1 MSLKS
6 FPNNIDDR
14 RVVWCLSQD
23 TIDTALTD
31 KSTSELLLV
40 PNVTVIQLPL
50 SRIAKRKSDKLCE
63 LDKLNL
69 LKVDQVLVCSEALLH
84 K

>member
-6 FPNNIDDR
+6 FPNNIDER

-23 TIDTALTD
+23 TIDTALND

-40 PNVTVIQLPL
+40 PNVTGQ
-50 SRIAKRKSDKLCE
+50 SKT
-63 LDKLNL
+63 
-69 LKVDQVLVCSEALLH
+69 
-84 K
+84 